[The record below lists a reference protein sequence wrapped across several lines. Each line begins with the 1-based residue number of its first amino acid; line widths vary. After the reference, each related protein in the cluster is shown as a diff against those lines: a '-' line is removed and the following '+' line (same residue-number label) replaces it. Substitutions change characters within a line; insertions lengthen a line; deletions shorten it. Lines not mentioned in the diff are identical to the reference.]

1 MRKSGAKSKISD
13 QTICALKIRRLDAN
27 RCSMERE
34 AELHKIAKRS
44 RTEDFWKFQK
54 HHYNGVYRWIEHN

>member
-1 MRKSGAKSKISD
+1 MSFGVVGRALGKIAIAGKGCVSLVLRAKFLD

-34 AELHKIAKRS
+34 AELHKIANS
-44 RTEDFWKFQK
+44 LE
-54 HHYNGVYRWIEHN
+54 